1 MSGGGGGGVQ
11 RRRGSLERRWRAP
24 ELRRAP
30 MKSGVGGGG
39 VLVRCRLTRGVK
51 PVRRREGVRT
61 VTSGAAGRPYGGG
74 FGRSTTAAA
83 EAPP

>member
-1 MSGGGGGGVQ
+1 MNGGGGGGVQ
-11 RRRGSLERRWRAP
+11 RRWGSLKRRWRAP
-24 ELRRAP
+24 ELWRAP
-30 MKSGVGGGG
+30 AKSGVGGGV

-51 PVRRREGVRT
+51 RVPRQEGVRT
-61 VTSGAAGRPYGGG
+61 VTSGAVGRPYGGG